1 MDEIDEFPMSD
12 SEVEDNSDIDEEP
25 TTKNLKNKTSKKTI
39 DNELDS
45 DDEDD
50 VSNIDMDEDDEDDE
64 DDDEFDQFDD
74 MNDDENMENVLQN
87 ARGDKSTFAELDDFS
102 DEESDEEDYL
112 QKIDDGLKN
121 NIVSEFHPELLSHN
135 HDEVEAMC
143 VISRDQ
149 DGLIVDPLHITLPF
163 LTKYE
168 KARIIGERAK
178 QIDAGAQPF
187 VEVDT
192 NVLDGY
198 LIALKELDEKKL
210 PFIIKRPLPNGGC
223 EYWKLQ
229 DLEVIA

>member
-12 SEVEDNSDIDEEP
+12 SEVEDNSDIDEEGLAP
-25 TTKNLKNKTSKKTI
+25 KKIKNKTTKKTI
-39 DNELDS
+39 DNELVS

-50 VSNIDMDEDDEDDE
+50 VSNSDMEDDEDDE
-64 DDDEFDQFDD
+64 DDDDFEQFDD
-74 MNDDENMENVLQN
+74 INDDNMENVLQN
-87 ARGDKSTFAELDDFS
+87 ARGDKSTFSELDDFS

-135 HDEVEAMC
+135 HDEVESMC

-149 DGLIVDPLHITLPF
+149 DGLIVDPLHVTLPF

-178 QIDAGAQPF
+178 QIDAGSQPF

-192 NVLDGY
+192 NILDGY

-229 DLEVIA
+229 DLEIIT

>member
-12 SEVEDNSDIDEEP
+12 SEVEDNSDIDEEGLAP
-25 TTKNLKNKTSKKTI
+25 KKIKNKTTKKTI
-39 DNELDS
+39 DNELVS

-50 VSNIDMDEDDEDDE
+50 VSNSDMEDDEDDE
-64 DDDEFDQFDD
+64 DDDDFEQFDD
-74 MNDDENMENVLQN
+74 INDDNMENVLQN
-87 ARGDKSTFAELDDFS
+87 ARGDKSTFSELDDFS

-112 QKIDDGLKN
+112 QKIDDGVKN

-135 HDEVEAMC
+135 HDEVESLC

-149 DGLIVDPLHITLPF
+149 DGLIVDPLHVTLPF

-178 QIDAGAQPF
+178 QIDAGSQPF

-192 NVLDGY
+192 NILDGY

-229 DLEVIA
+229 DLEIIT

>member
-12 SEVEDNSDIDEEP
+12 SEVEDNSDIDEEGLAP
-25 TTKNLKNKTSKKTI
+25 KKIKNKTTKKTI
-39 DNELDS
+39 DNELVS

-50 VSNIDMDEDDEDDE
+50 VSNSDMEDEDDDDE
-64 DDDEFDQFDD
+64 DDDDFEQFDD
-74 MNDDENMENVLQN
+74 INDDNMENVLQN
-87 ARGDKSTFAELDDFS
+87 ARGDKSTFSELDDFS

-112 QKIDDGLKN
+112 QKIDDGVKN

-135 HDEVEAMC
+135 HDEVESMC

-149 DGLIVDPLHITLPF
+149 DGLIVDPLHVTLPF

-178 QIDAGAQPF
+178 QIDAGSQPF

-192 NVLDGY
+192 NILDGY

-229 DLEVIA
+229 DLEIIT

>member
-1 MDEIDEFPMSD
+1 MDEIDEFPISD
-12 SEVEDNSDIDEEP
+12 SEVEDNSDIDEEEP
-25 TTKNLKNKTSKKTI
+25 TTKNLQNKSTKKTI
-39 DNELDS
+39 DNELDT

-50 VSNIDMDEDDEDDE
+50 ASKIDDEEDDEDDE
-64 DDDEFDQFDD
+64 DDEFDQFDD
-74 MNDDENMENVLQN
+74 MNDDENMENVIQN
-87 ARGDKSTFAELDDFS
+87 VRGDRSAFAELDDFS

-112 QKIDDGLKN
+112 QKIDEGMKH

-135 HDEVEAMC
+135 NDEVEAMC

-149 DGLIVDPLHITLPF
+149 DGLIVDPLHVTLPF

-187 VEVDT
+187 VEFDT

>member
-1 MDEIDEFPMSD
+1 MDEIDEFPISD
-12 SEVEDNSDIDEEP
+12 SEVEDNSDIDEEGP
-25 TTKNLKNKTSKKTI
+25 TTTNIKSNATKKAI
-39 DNELDS
+39 ANEMDS
-45 DDEDD
+45 DDDMSNSDRDD
-50 VSNIDMDEDDEDDE
+50 VDE
-64 DDDEFDQFDD
+64 DDDDDDEFEPFDD
-74 MNDDENMENVLQN
+74 MNDEDNMENVLQN
-87 ARGDKSTFAELDDFS
+87 SRGDKNALAELDDFS

-121 NIVSEFHPELLSHN
+121 NIVSDFHPELLTHN

-143 VISRDQ
+143 IISRDQ
-149 DGLIVDPLHITLPF
+149 DGIIVDPLHVTLPF

-187 VEVDT
+187 VDVDK
-192 NVLDGY
+192 NILDGY

-229 DLEVIA
+229 DLEIIA